1 MVKTIE
7 VVSEVSKVAG
17 VRPWAGIFVVEIQ
30 EDILADEF
38 TFEALMRTLP
48 LASQARILNKKS
60 FHDKCSSLC
69 NQLLQLFGCSIVTG
83 LNFQE
88 LKFDKGSFGKPLLDN
103 NRFLPFSMTIGEQYV
118 AMFLVKCVSTDEYQ
132 DVGIDIASPCNYGGR
147 EELELFKEVFSE
159 REFTVY

>member
-48 LASQARILNKKS
+48 LASQARILNK
-60 FHDKCSSLC
+60 
-69 NQLLQLFGCSIVTG
+69 
-83 LNFQE
+83 
-88 LKFDKGSFGKPLLDN
+88 
-103 NRFLPFSMTIGEQYV
+103 NRFTINVQVYV
-118 AMFLVKCVSTDEYQ
+118 TSCCSCLAAL
-132 DVGIDIASPCNYGGR
+132 
-147 EELELFKEVFSE
+147 
-159 REFTVY
+159 